1 MKIAILSRAGTCYST
16 RRLREAAADRGHSV
30 QVLDTTR
37 FGLLLERGGPRL
49 FYKGRPLST
58 FDAVIPRI
66 GASLTHFG
74 TAVVRQLEQM
84 GVPCLSGSEGII
96 FARDKLR
103 ATQRLSRHGI
113 GIPPTA
119 FVRCNRDIVPAIE
132 SVGGAPVMIKLLEGT
147 QGVGVILAHS
157 DKVAESII
165 ETLRSAR
172 QNVII
177 QKFVAE
183 SRGKDIRAIVVGDRV
198 VAAMRRQAR
207 YPEFRS
213 NIHRGG
219 TAEAVSLDAGFE
231 RTAIRAAR
239 VIGLPVAGVDMLE
252 GQTGPLVTEVNASP
266 GLEGIESAT
275 GVNVAGAIV
284 EHLEEHAA
292 RAAASTRKPAP
303 PQPARTRRRL

>member
-1 MKIAILSRAGTCYST
+1 VKIAILSRARQCYST
-16 RRLREAAADRGHSV
+16 RRLREAAANRGHAV
-30 QVLDTTR
+30 RVIDTTR
-37 FGLLLERGGPRL
+37 MGLLLDQRGPSL
-49 FYKGRPLST
+49 FYGGHTVRGI
-58 FDAVIPRI
+58 DAVIPRI

-74 TAVVRQLEQM
+74 TAVVRQLENM
-84 GVPCLSGSEGII
+84 GVFCLSGSEGIV

-103 ATQRLSRHGI
+103 ATQRLLRDGI

-119 FVRCNRDIVPAIE
+119 FVRCNRDILPAIA
-132 SVGGAPVMIKLLEGT
+132 SVGGAPVVVKLLEGT

-157 DKVAESII
+157 EKVAESII

-183 SRGKDIRAIVVGDRV
+183 SRGRDIRAIVVGDRV

-213 NIHRGG
+213 NMHRGG
-219 TAEAVSLDAGFE
+219 SAEPVALEAAYE

-239 VIGLPVAGVDMLE
+239 TIGLHVAGVDMLE
-252 GQTGPLVTEVNASP
+252 AQGGPLVTEVNASP
-266 GLEGIESAT
+266 GLEGIETVT
-275 GVNVAGAIV
+275 GVDVAREIIEFV
-284 EHLEEHAA
+284 EERV
-292 RAAASTRKPAP
+292 RAAPAA
-303 PQPARTRRRL
+303 PARKQRVRRRL

>member
-1 MKIAILSRAGTCYST
+1 VKLIILSRSPHCFST
-16 RRLREAAADRGHSV
+16 RRLREAASDRGHSV
-30 QVLDTTR
+30 RVLDTAR
-37 FGLLLERGGPRL
+37 FGLLLDRGGPRL
-49 FYKGRPLST
+49 FYQGRALAPC
-58 FDAVIPRI
+58 DAVIPRI
-66 GASLTHFG
+66 GASYTHFG
-74 TAVVRQLEQM
+74 TAIVRQFEQM

-119 FVRCNRDIVPAIE
+119 FVRTNRDIAPAIQ
-132 SVGGAPVMIKLLEGT
+132 SVGGAPVVVKLLEGT

-157 DKVAESII
+157 EKVAESII

-213 NIHRGG
+213 NMHRGG
-219 TAEAVSLDAGFE
+219 TAEPVALDGAFQ

-252 GQTGPLVTEVNASP
+252 GSAGPLVTEVNASP
-266 GLEGIESAT
+266 GLEGIETTT
-275 GVNVAGAIV
+275 GVDVAGAII
-284 EHLEEHAA
+284 EHLEEYAR
-292 RAAASTRKPAP
+292 RAAHGPLPTVRV
-303 PQPARTRRRL
+303 RRRL

>member
-1 MKIAILSRAGTCYST
+1 M
-16 RRLREAAADRGHSV
+16 V
-30 QVLDTTR
+30 
-37 FGLLLERGGPRL
+37 
-49 FYKGRPLST
+49 
-58 FDAVIPRI
+58 PRI

-74 TAVVRQLEQM
+74 TAAIRQLEQM
-84 GVPCLSGSEGII
+84 GVFCLSPAEAIV

-103 ATQRLSRHGI
+103 ATQRLSRHGV

-119 FVRCNRDIVPAIE
+119 FVRCNRDILPAIA
-132 SVGGAPVMIKLLEGT
+132 SVGGAPVVIKLLEGT

-157 DKVAESII
+157 EKVAESII

-177 QKFVAE
+177 QRFVAE
-183 SRGKDIRAIVVGDRV
+183 SRGRDIRAIVVGDRV

-219 TAEAVSLDAGFE
+219 TAEAVALTPAYE

-239 VIGLPVAGVDMLE
+239 TIGLHVAGVDMLE
-252 GQTGPLVTEVNASP
+252 AQEGPLVTEVNASP
-266 GLEGIESAT
+266 GLEGIEAAT
-275 GVNVAGAIV
+275 GVDVARAII
-284 EHLEEHAA
+284 EYLEEHATKA
-292 RAAASTRKPAP
+292 PAP
-303 PQPARTRRRL
+303 SPSPQRARRRL